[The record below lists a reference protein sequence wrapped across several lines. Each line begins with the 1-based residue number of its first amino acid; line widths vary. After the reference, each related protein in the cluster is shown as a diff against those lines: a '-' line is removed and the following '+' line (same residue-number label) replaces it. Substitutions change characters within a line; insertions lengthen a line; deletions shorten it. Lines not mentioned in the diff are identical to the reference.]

1 MGQGLR
7 VWDQN
12 GNIIVD
18 TNNRL
23 PRVLGQIYVN
33 WFTKD
38 DVEIDVPDFNQGNS
52 WVLNIVDSS
61 NLFLEKDTDKNGFSN
76 YVVPKI
82 EGNKV
87 KWSWYP
93 STGGT
98 GYYYATWIIYGVY

>member
-33 WFTKD
+33 WLTED
-38 DVEIDVPDFNQGNS
+38 GGEVYVPDFNQGKP
-52 WVLNIVDSS
+52 WVLNIVDWS
-61 NLFLEKDTDKNGFSN
+61 NLIQEKDTSKNEFSN
-76 YVVPKI
+76 YVVPEI
-82 EGNKV
+82 ESNKV
-87 KWSWYP
+87 KWRWFP
-93 STGGT
+93 TTNGT
-98 GYYYATWIIYGVY
+98 GYSYATWIVYGVY

>member
-33 WFTKD
+33 WFTND
-38 DVEIDVPDFNQGNS
+38 ESTIYVPDFAQGTP
-52 WVLNIVDSS
+52 WLHYMVDWS
-61 NLFLEKDTDKNGFSN
+61 NCIYEKDTPKVSDQN
-76 YVVPKI
+76 YAYAWI
-82 EGNKV
+82 EGSNV

-93 STGGT
+93 RSDGE
-98 GYYYATWIIYGVY
+98 GYHYATWIVYGVY